1 MEIQGQ
7 YLTFDEYQ
15 ELGGSLSETP
25 FTLLENK
32 ARMYV
37 DKYTFGRLIDLEVQE
52 QNTKLCI
59 YYLIENLQNYESS
72 INQSV
77 AQNISSENIDGYS
90 VSYVNNASSV
100 SSIITGKEDSIK
112 DIIYTYLANCKL
124 EDGTP
129 YLYRGF

>member
-1 MEIQGQ
+1 M
-7 YLTFDEYQ
+7 
-15 ELGGSLSETP
+15 
-25 FTLLENK
+25 
-32 ARMYV
+32 
-37 DKYTFGRLIDLEVQE
+37 
-52 QNTKLCI
+52 
-59 YYLIENLQNYESS
+59 IENLQNYESS

-100 SSIITGKEDSIK
+100 SSIIAGKEDSIK

>member
-7 YLTFDEYQ
+7 YLTYVEYKA
-15 ELGGSLSETP
+15 LGGNLSETP

-72 INQSV
+72 INQSI

-90 VSYVNNASSV
+90 VSYINNASSV

-129 YLYRGF
+129 YLYRG

>member
-7 YLTFDEYQ
+7 YLTWLEYKA
-15 ELGGSLSETP
+15 LGGTLTETP

-32 ARMYV
+32 ARMYI
-37 DKYTFGRLIDLEVQE
+37 DKYTFGRLIDLETQE
-52 QNTKLCI
+52 QNTKLCV

-129 YLYRGF
+129 YLYRG